1 MTTRQAI
8 RFFLVQKLIFRNLM
22 FVGMTAIVSV
32 LLEVT
37 RMDTE
42 CDCEG
47 WAQYLCY
54 RVPETRNGSSHGDM
68 ESILD

>member
-1 MTTRQAI
+1 
-8 RFFLVQKLIFRNLM
+8 M